1 MAITLFF
8 TVIFG
13 LLGLT
18 LQYQLLKKEL
28 ANAISAIEIT
38 PLPSISSALY
48 LFDYD
53 SLAVLLDG
61 LIEQPIL
68 QGVEVISFS
77 DIDPFTDVRGQ
88 ITEGAPTTLFT
99 LSTQNSFGDTEVVGE
114 LRVQPNKNW
123 TRQRLSQILGSF
135 LLPLLL
141 MAVCVGAGT
150 VILMRRLILDH
161 LVTLAVQSRQMLE
174 SDNYEKFRFERHNPH
189 PDELDVVLEALND
202 LVNRLRTSMIEQQQA
217 IILLEDHKQQLEKI
231 VDARTTELTAAKESA
246 EQASQA
252 KSEFIANMSH
262 EIRTPM
268 NGVIGLIDISLGAN
282 PPPAI
287 AKNLKIAKQSA
298 QTLLSILNDILDFS
312 KLEAGKLTL
321 TNAPFELNQFLLN
334 CSALFSASCRNKGL
348 ALLIETNF
356 TEQIWVEGDEN
367 RLSQVLN
374 NLLGNALKFTE
385 QGCIK
390 IVAEYSVENGL
401 YVCVQDTGIGIPEQH
416 LSKLFKAFEQVDS
429 TTTRAHTGT
438 GLGLKISNDL
448 IQKMNGNIHVDSR
461 EGKGSRFYFSI
472 PTPLTRT
479 LETKLEWP
487 AEKKLM
493 VVLPYSDLAHNLVK
507 LARNAG
513 IPVQFKEHFSAEL
526 CPDAAVFLTNNE
538 CMTPTMTA
546 AEIPCLNIDSHEL
559 PAAFSMPLTCQQLVV
574 TLQQVLTGQFIP
586 VDQTPTER
594 ETFRGN
600 RVLLVEDNEVNQL
613 VASTM
618 LEDLGFDV
626 TIANHGAQALDKLDI
641 QEFELVLLDL
651 QMPVMD
657 GFTTIEHIR
666 QNPRWQALPVI
677 ALTALTAADEIARCH
692 EAGFTSHLAKPI
704 MIEELTQR
712 LRETVQAKTQPH

>member
-1 MAITLFF
+1 MAQPIRRSIQARIAFNTMAITLFF

-174 SDNYEKFRFERHNPH
+174 SDNYEKFRFERHNLH
-189 PDELDVVLEALND
+189 TDELDVVLEALND
-202 LVNRLRTSMIEQQQA
+202 LVDRLRTSMIEQQQA

-268 NGVIGLIDISLGAN
+268 NGVIGLIDISL
-282 PPPAI
+282 
-287 AKNLKIAKQSA
+287 
-298 QTLLSILNDILDFS
+298 
-312 KLEAGKLTL
+312 
-321 TNAPFELNQFLLN
+321 
-334 CSALFSASCRNKGL
+334 
-348 ALLIETNF
+348 
-356 TEQIWVEGDEN
+356 
-367 RLSQVLN
+367 
-374 NLLGNALKFTE
+374 
-385 QGCIK
+385 
-390 IVAEYSVENGL
+390 
-401 YVCVQDTGIGIPEQH
+401 
-416 LSKLFKAFEQVDS
+416 
-429 TTTRAHTGT
+429 
-438 GLGLKISNDL
+438 
-448 IQKMNGNIHVDSR
+448 
-461 EGKGSRFYFSI
+461 
-472 PTPLTRT
+472 
-479 LETKLEWP
+479 
-487 AEKKLM
+487 
-493 VVLPYSDLAHNLVK
+493 
-507 LARNAG
+507 
-513 IPVQFKEHFSAEL
+513 
-526 CPDAAVFLTNNE
+526 
-538 CMTPTMTA
+538 
-546 AEIPCLNIDSHEL
+546 
-559 PAAFSMPLTCQQLVV
+559 
-574 TLQQVLTGQFIP
+574 
-586 VDQTPTER
+586 
-594 ETFRGN
+594 
-600 RVLLVEDNEVNQL
+600 
-613 VASTM
+613 
-618 LEDLGFDV
+618 
-626 TIANHGAQALDKLDI
+626 
-641 QEFELVLLDL
+641 
-651 QMPVMD
+651 
-657 GFTTIEHIR
+657 
-666 QNPRWQALPVI
+666 
-677 ALTALTAADEIARCH
+677 
-692 EAGFTSHLAKPI
+692 
-704 MIEELTQR
+704 
-712 LRETVQAKTQPH
+712 